1 MKTKTQRLQLIRQL
15 LTENTV
21 TSQEELM
28 DLMKKNG
35 SPLTQSTLSR
45 DMKELNV
52 SKTVLLGGGYRYVL
66 PRLSPTPVKSDEKG
80 FVSIAFSGNIAVVK
94 TRAGYASRLAY
105 EIDENASDVVIGTV
119 AGEDTVILVLN
130 EKSTRE
136 QVIAALSTFIKIQ

>member
-136 QVIAALSTFIKIQ
+136 QVVAALSTFIKIQ